1 MNNRPDILIV
11 DDESANI
18 ELLREITGD
27 FCNIYATSNGLEA
40 FEQAQKILP
49 DLILLDV
56 NLPQIDGYE
65 ICRQIKQ
72 DNELRDI
79 PVIFLS
85 ALDATSDKIAGF
97 EAGGLDYITRPFSP
111 SEVSI
116 RIKTYLELRNMQKQY
131 EAQNILLQEEIK
143 RRQQAEA
150 EVRKSEEKYRSLFE
164 KTQDAV
170 FIIGL
175 DLKIKEIN
183 QQAATLLRTSPD
195 VIVNRDMSAF
205 IASDEIEDGF
215 KKAKNLLSGESLPVY
230 ERKFQRLDGTEFP
243 AELTATL
250 IRDEDGQAVHFHSV
264 VRDISERKQLQ
275 LDLEASE
282 QRYREILENASEA
295 VFSTNHQGIFT
306 YVNPVMVQ
314 RSGYSE
320 EELIGKHF
328 TELIDETWR
337 ERASAFFYRQAIEQ
351 IPETVFSFP
360 LKPFNGE
367 QVWVD
372 QTTNLVI
379 EDGTIKGFLGITR
392 DITARKKVEAQ
403 REQLIAELDAFAH
416 TVAHDLKTPI
426 SSIKLSSQMLHTMYH
441 KMSDEKRQK
450 SAEKINKNVDKMV
463 NIIDELLLLATIRKS
478 EDIPRQQL
486 DMKQIIQD
494 ALQRL
499 KLQIKQQGAEYSIAD
514 SFPVATGYAPW
525 IEEVLVNYIS
535 NALKYGGK
543 PPRIEIG
550 SHPAKDNMICFWVKD
565 NGPGISPD
573 AQEKLLFRPFERLNQ
588 VSIEGH
594 GLGLSIVQRI
604 VNKLDGT
611 VGVESEEGK
620 GSKFYFTLPETSL

>member
-40 FEQAQKILP
+40 VEQAQKILP

-550 SHPAKDNMICFWVKD
+550 SHPDKDNMICFWVKD